1 MERLSDQGTRIDP
14 ELFLD
19 DSGQL
24 PMARS
29 R

>member
-14 ELFLD
+14 ELFLH
-19 DSGQL
+19 DSGTIPL
-24 PMARS
+24 ATR